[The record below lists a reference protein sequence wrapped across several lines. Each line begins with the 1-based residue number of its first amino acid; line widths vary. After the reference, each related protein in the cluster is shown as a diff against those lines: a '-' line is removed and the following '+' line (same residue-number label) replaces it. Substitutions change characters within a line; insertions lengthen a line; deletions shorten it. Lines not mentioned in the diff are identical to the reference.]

1 VPLAIE
7 RDIHILRWVS
17 RAAVLLVCLAT
28 ATAGAAARPVVRA
41 DGRIGPFRIDH
52 TTEAQ
57 LRALVGKPVRV
68 EKVVP
73 EYPGAPS
80 GRILDY
86 RCGGGCRT
94 AYSFSAATGKL
105 SDFYSGSPRFVT
117 GHGSYVGMRATEAA
131 RRERAKIVPGCGD
144 GLYIHVGRE
153 AHHIFV
159 LTVSHGRVDG
169 ISYLGPHSIYYEG
182 LC

>member
-1 VPLAIE
+1 V
-7 RDIHILRWVS
+7 V
-17 RAAVLLVCLAT
+17 RAAALFACVAT
-28 ATAGAAARPVVRA
+28 ATAGAAARPIVHV

-52 TTEAQ
+52 TTEAG
-57 LRALVGKPVRV
+57 LRARLGRPARV
-68 EKVVP
+68 EKVVA
-73 EYPGAPS
+73 EFPGAPS
-80 GRILDY
+80 GRVLTY
-86 RCGGGCRT
+86 RCGRGCRT
-94 AYSFSAATGKL
+94 AYSFNAATGRL

-117 GHGSYVGMRATEAA
+117 EHGSHVGMKAREASG
-131 RRERAKIVPGCGD
+131 RERAKIVPGCGD

-169 ISYLGPHSIYYEG
+169 LSYLGPHSIYYEG